1 MEEYIWWKR
10 YFDTD
15 CIFINLESWGF
26 WGGITLQ
33 MYLFHQQKY
42 LVVLVLHLCI
52 RRMIVF
58 TLYVRCVLKIIKMRL
73 NSTTLPISKEIWVT
87 FVSGSPCYTVLT
99 SAHSFIWWHQMAHIW
114 KCIQIL
120 LNLLKWLKKIV
131 ILGCSALFDNG
142 LWRLWRFSSIM
153 EKFCCVLCKC
163 LIQIDY
169 QLLIFQN
176 KLFNVSSLLFYF
188 KKR

>member
-1 MEEYIWWKR
+1 M
-10 YFDTD
+10 
-15 CIFINLESWGF
+15 
-26 WGGITLQ
+26 GGGDHSSNVSFPST
-33 MYLFHQQKY
+33 
-42 LVVLVLHLCI
+42 VVLGGVGLTFVHKENDCSHT
-52 RRMIVF
+52 V
-58 TLYVRCVLKIIKMRL
+58 CLKIIKMRL

-87 FVSGSPCYTVLT
+87 FVCGSPCYTVLT

-131 ILGCSALFDNG
+131 ILGCSPLFDNG